1 MKQDRFLI
9 GILIGI
15 GVLVVVALV
24 LFFTRRTTVQYVA
37 DDTVEGVL
45 HNYVLAVQK
54 QDYEKAYSYLAD
66 KQDKPSYETFR
77 RAFIQDYVTPGQSG
91 VEILSSNVG
100 NQEAIVNLS
109 IVYVS
114 TDPFS
119 GGGYSNQGNA
129 LLVKQDGVWKIYQM
143 PYNYWA
149 YDWYQPTP
157 DVPAPAKP

>member
-15 GVLVVVALV
+15 GVLVVIALV
-24 LFFTRRTTVQYVA
+24 MFFTRRSTAEYVA

-54 QDYEKAYSYLAD
+54 QDYEKAYSYLAE
-66 KQDKPSYETFR
+66 KKEKPSYETFR
-77 RAFIQDYVTPGQSG
+77 RSFIQNYVTPGQSG
-91 VEILSSNVG
+91 VEIVDTNIDG
-100 NQEAIVNLS
+100 DEAIVNLS
-109 IVYVS
+109 VVYLS
-114 TDPFS
+114 SDPFS
-119 GGGYSNQGNA
+119 GGSYTSPGTA
-129 LLVKQDGVWKIYQM
+129 LLVKQNGQWKIYQM

-157 DVPAPAKP
+157 IPAPVSP